1 MIEKIAVPETNLNE
15 NFDLITPAIIR
26 VDQVILR
33 HTWHPISCAK
43 DTVQP
48 REWALYL
55 CLQALAMAL
64 QDDRQSLW
72 ADITISHR
80 ELCNKMYIHKC
91 GLQRSLRRLC
101 ALRFIAVLNRGK
113 SRRQATTYRVYSM
126 CAIDDAVRHSQ
137 CTHYVMQGGRRK
149 LLRVDAHL

>member
-1 MIEKIAVPETNLNE
+1 MTDGIAVPETNPSE
-15 NFDLITPAIIR
+15 NFDLSESEIITSAQSVPR
-26 VDQVILR
+26 Q
-33 HTWHPISCAK
+33 TWHPINCAR
-43 DTVQP
+43 DAVQP

-55 CLQALAMAL
+55 FLQALAMAP
-64 QDDRQSLW
+64 QDDRQCLW

-80 ELCNKMYIHKC
+80 ELCQKIYMHKC

-101 ALRFIAVLNRGK
+101 ALRFIAVLDRGK
-113 SRRQATTYRVYSM
+113 SRQQATTYRVYSM

-149 LLRVDAHL
+149 LLRVDVHL